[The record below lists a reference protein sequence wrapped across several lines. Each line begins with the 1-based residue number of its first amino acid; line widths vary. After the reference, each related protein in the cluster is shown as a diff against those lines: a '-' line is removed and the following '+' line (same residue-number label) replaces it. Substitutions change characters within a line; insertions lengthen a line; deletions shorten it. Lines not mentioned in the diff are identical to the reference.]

1 MTLGKEFFLPAP
13 RPSSVKNETL
23 TLQSG
28 CDKVGL
34 QASTHVCMLVVLS
47 WLFAIELLASMNSG
61 RCAQPNSEH
70 LLFSISLCCEL
81 TRHMATFSVFKV
93 VMIPLR
99 KHF

>member
-61 RCAQPNSEH
+61 RVLSLIQSTCNS
-70 LLFSISLCCEL
+70 LYLC
-81 TRHMATFSVFKV
+81 V
-93 VMIPLR
+93 VNLQDIWLR
-99 KHF
+99 FQRLKWS